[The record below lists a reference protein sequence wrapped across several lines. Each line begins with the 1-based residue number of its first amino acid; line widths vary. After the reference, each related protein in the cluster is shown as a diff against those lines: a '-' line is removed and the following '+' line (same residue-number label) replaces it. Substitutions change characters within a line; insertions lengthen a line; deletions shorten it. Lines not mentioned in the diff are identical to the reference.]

1 MKHVNR
7 KRGLNDIKVRLTTV
21 LSWPKEKPIC
31 LLMSLLWGESSWC
44 ASLNWPLNPR
54 ELHLVQTFSAWHM
67 CFLDGLLEASDRLHQ
82 TYREYTPLNLLLLLV
97 SLESKHEVQSIHALR
112 YRGYRFNTMS
122 WPEAQSLHSKTSVYI
137 PDNGITALSKVM
149 VIKGRSKQVGS
160 SEPSAP

>member
-54 ELHLVQTFSAWHM
+54 EGHDFTWCKHFPHGT
-67 CFLDGLLEASDRLHQ
+67 CASWMVFWSRLHQ